1 MICEVLDIYTKT
13 RITPA
18 SQMPSFDTDKITALL
33 NAAQSPTFKKL
44 LDDHGKAKKALA
56 DAIAY
61 LADVETKFNAS
72 IPPEL
77 KALLALQEP
86 KTGKSKAAVNGDLKK
101 PDLQELRQILDT
113 RPGNVL
119 NIRQDGFDSKAIKGL
134 VKSYPDLLSYEKGTW
149 PKVRY
154 LR

>member
-1 MICEVLDIYTKT
+1 M
-13 RITPA
+13 PA
-18 SQMPSFDTDKITALL
+18 IDTDKLTAII

-44 LDDHGKAKKALA
+44 LDEHGKAKKALA
-56 DAIAY
+56 DTVAH
-61 LADVETKFNAS
+61 LADVETKLNSS
-72 IPPEL
+72 IPAAL
-77 KALLALQEP
+77 KGLLEPQEP
-86 KTGKSKAAVNGDLKK
+86 KIRKPRVVVNGALKK
-101 PDLQELRQILDT
+101 PDLQELRQILDR

-134 VKSYPDLLSYEKGTW
+134 VQAYPDLLEYQKGTW